1 MARKQIRK
9 KEVKELNE
17 ELGKEYHIE
26 EIIDKKS
33 KVELEKTDSGEYII
47 VENEIHFFKHE
58 NKWIPTLRFTLKK
71 NILKKV
77 TVDMG
82 AVKFVTSGADI
93 MRPGIKAV
101 EKAEKEEAVV
111 IIDEKNLKPLAIGQL
126 SFSSLELLKMDSG
139 KVVKNL
145 HFAGDKLW
153 NSQI

>member
-17 ELGKEYHIE
+17 ELEKEYDIE
-26 EIIDKKS
+26 EIINKKS

-47 VENEIHFFKHE
+47 VENEIDFFKIN
-58 NKWIPTLRFTLKK
+58 NKWIPTLRFTLRK

-101 EKAEKEEAVV
+101 EEAEKEEAVV

-126 SFSSLELLKMDSG
+126 SFSSSELLKMNSG

-145 HFAGDKLW
+145 HFVGDKLW
-153 NSQI
+153 NGQI